1 MMIMGNEVMFIFCVK
16 SKTFVPT
23 QKQLLGI
30 VALLQESG
38 IIDAAEQERLEQEI
52 ASTYPAKGPAGKPV
66 TDSNEDSTT
75 LYEYKYNLASAE
87 AFPFF
92 QTHGN
97 YQTLEI
103 YKGIRDLG
111 ASCEATRFS
120 IAVINDII
128 ADFCYPEGFY
138 IGGEEAFY
146 EATNAMKGD
155 PVLKP
160 LRERIEKLLGVPI
173 VMDGSFT

>member
-1 MMIMGNEVMFIFCVK
+1 MIMGNEVMFIFCVK

-38 IIDAAEQERLEQEI
+38 IIDATEQERLEQEI
-52 ASTYPAKGPAGKPV
+52 KSTYPTRGPTGKPV
-66 TDSNEDSTT
+66 NDPNEDSTT
-75 LYEYKYNLASAE
+75 LYEYEYNLASTE

-103 YKGIRDLG
+103 YKGVRNLG

-128 ADFCYPEGFY
+128 ADFFYPEEFY
-138 IGGEEAFY
+138 IGGEESFY
-146 EATNAMKGD
+146 EATNAMKND
-155 PVLKP
+155 PVLAP
-160 LRERIEKLLGVPI
+160 LRERVERLLGVPVVI
-173 VMDGSFT
+173 DGSFT

>member
-1 MMIMGNEVMFIFCVK
+1 MGNEVKFIFCVK

-38 IIDAAEQERLEQEI
+38 IIDAAEQERLEQDI
-52 ASTYPAKGPAGKPV
+52 TSTYPARGPTGRPV
-66 TDSNEDSTT
+66 TDPDEDDIT
-75 LYEYKYNLASAE
+75 LYAYKYNLASAE

-97 YQTLEI
+97 YQTLAI
-103 YKGIRDLG
+103 YKGIRNLG
-111 ASCEATRFS
+111 DVCEATRFS

-128 ADFCYPEGFY
+128 ADFIYPKEFY
-138 IGGEEAFY
+138 IGGEESFY
-146 EATNAMKGD
+146 EATDAMKDD
-155 PVLKP
+155 PVLAP
-160 LRERIEKLLGVPI
+160 LRENIGKLLGVPV